1 MKNFKKILLSCSLG
15 IILAGCQTTTKKNE
29 LGKKDIKKP
38 QYVTVATDEKTV
50 ASVSKLCDA
59 MLVTFYKNNY
69 QQYSNLTLKESR
81 AKNNIF
87 SQMSQMIV
95 KRLGKVEEKTFL
107 GALQKGPATV
117 FMWRVKFEMP
127 LQKENKDYKVEWLIK
142 LVVSK
147 VDNQLKVVG
156 FFIE

>member
-1 MKNFKKILLSCSLG
+1 MENFKKILLSCSLG
-15 IILAGCQTTTKKNE
+15 IIIAGCQTTTKEKE
-29 LGKKDIKKP
+29 SEKKEIKKP
-38 QYVTVATDEKTV
+38 QYVTVLTDKKTV
-50 ASVSKLCDA
+50 GSVSKLCDT
-59 MLVTFYKNNY
+59 MLATFYKNNY
-69 QQYSNLTLKESR
+69 QKYSDLTLKESR

-87 SQMSQMIV
+87 SQMSQMII

-127 LQKENKDYKVEWLIK
+127 LQKVNKNYKVEWLIK
-142 LVVSK
+142 LVVSR
-147 VDNQLKVVG
+147 VDDQLKVVG